1 MNCNTPRR
9 QIQPSVIYGT
19 PALMSPPKHY
29 FGLVPGSLKTTFLGN
44 RAGSSLVFQILKIEK
59 DESLKC
65 FRARISDGSDYA
77 EYVLFYQN
85 LFKRVKTLMECS
97 FPFISITE
105 YDILAGKY
113 LAIADFKYMK
123 SFDSVVGSPEAIS
136 ASFFNSLLEGLKGLP
151 NTNRMR
157 GILDR
162 NVPTSSRKRLPPA
175 PESNTPAAKRT
186 RMARQR
192 LAN

>member
-1 MNCNTPRR
+1 M
-9 QIQPSVIYGT
+9 
-19 PALMSPPKHY
+19 K
-29 FGLVPGSLKTTFLGN
+29 
-44 RAGSSLVFQILKIEK
+44 
-59 DESLKC
+59 
-65 FRARISDGSDYA
+65 
-77 EYVLFYQN
+77 
-85 LFKRVKTLMECS
+85 CS

-136 ASFFNSLLEGLKGLP
+136 AKFFSTLLEGLKGLP

-162 NVPTSSRKRLPPA
+162 NVPTSSRKQLPPA

-186 RMARQR
+186 RMGKTRFG
-192 LAN
+192 N